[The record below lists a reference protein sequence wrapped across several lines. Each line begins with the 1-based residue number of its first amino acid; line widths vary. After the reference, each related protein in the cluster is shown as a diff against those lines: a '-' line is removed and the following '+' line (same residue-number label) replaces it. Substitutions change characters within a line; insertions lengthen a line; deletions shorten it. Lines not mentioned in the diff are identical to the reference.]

1 MAGSGLSHAMKV
13 IERLFEL
20 QELELGPAAGSAEAN
35 KAAEALKK
43 EIPEPILGHYRRLMD
58 RGKKGVALVRHGVCS
73 GCMMRLATGA
83 FAALRRDD
91 DIAMCDSCARYL
103 MMAPGEIQPGAEP
116 AVPPTP
122 PPKPPKSP
130 GRRPRRK
137 TPPPAA
143 PAA

>member
-1 MAGSGLSHAMKV
+1 MKV

-20 QELELGPAAGSAEAN
+20 QVLELGPAAGSAEGK

-73 GCMMRLATGA
+73 GCMMQLAIGV

-91 DIAMCDSCARYL
+91 DIAMCDTCARYL
-103 MMAPGEIQPGAEP
+103 LLAPEEP
-116 AVPPTP
+116 APVVEASAPPAN
-122 PPKPPKSP
+122 PPKTP
-130 GRRPRRK
+130 GRRGRRK
-137 TPPPAA
+137 SAPPGE
-143 PAA
+143 